1 MENIKALFDLTKLPA
16 KFFFLFAVLSG
27 FLLFADLDILKR
39 IHLEKLNDT
48 YGWIIGLVF
57 ISATGLVFVN
67 FVIWAFKAINDKIK
81 FFKVK
86 KEYLELLKNLDIHEK
101 AVLREFII
109 NQKSSIEVPIDNP
122 TITGLIRKNIL
133 SINKQF
139 GNSFILNGMNTAVSM
154 NKFVEKHLTLSDIDL
169 TENPT
174 EEEIEIIKSSR
185 PEWIERHSWRY

>member
-1 MENIKALFDLTKLPA
+1 MENLKALFDLTKLPA

-27 FLLFADLDILKR
+27 FVLFADTSILKKV
-39 IHLEKLNDT
+39 HLEKLNES

-57 ISATGLVFVN
+57 ISTTGLVFVN
-67 FVIWAFKAINDKIK
+67 FIIWAFKSISYKFK

-86 KEYLELLKNLDIHEK
+86 KEYIARLRNLDIHEK

-122 TITGLIRKNIL
+122 TITGLIRKKIL
-133 SINKQF
+133 SINQQF
-139 GNSFILNGMNTAVSM
+139 GNGFIMTGMNAAVSM
-154 NKFVEKHLTLSDIDL
+154 NKFVEKHLTLADIGL

-174 EEEIEIIKSSR
+174 EEEVENIRANR
-185 PEWIERHSWRY
+185 PDWVERHPWRY

>member
-1 MENIKALFDLTKLPA
+1 MENLKALFDLTKLPA

-27 FLLFADLDILKR
+27 FILFADSNLLKK
-39 IHLEKLNDT
+39 IHLEKLNDL

-57 ISATGLVFVN
+57 ISSSGLVLVN
-67 FVIWAFKAINDKIK
+67 FVIWLFKTLSYKIE

-86 KEYLELLKNLDIHEK
+86 KEYIERLKKLDFHEK

-109 NQKSSIEVPIDNP
+109 NQKSSIEAPIDDA

-133 SINKQF
+133 TINKQF
-139 GNSFILNGMNTAVSM
+139 GNSFIMTGMNASISM

-169 TENPT
+169 AENPT
-174 EEEIEIIKSSR
+174 EAEIEMIRSNR
-185 PEWIERHSWRY
+185 PDWVERHPWRY

>member
-27 FLLFADLDILKR
+27 FLLFADSDILKK

-67 FVIWAFKAINDKIK
+67 FIIWVFKAINDKVK

-86 KEYLELLKNLDIHEK
+86 KEYLERLKNLDIHEK

-174 EEEIEIIKSSR
+174 EKEIEIIKSSR